1 MKKIFLLLFFTPFI
15 IFSQT
20 DGTLNGYVYDSE
32 SEMPLLGANIII
44 EGLEKGAVSDENGFF
59 EILDINPKT
68 YNLIV
73 SYVGYQ
79 SKKIYN
85 TIVKSKGNQTLEI
98 FLNML

>member
-1 MKKIFLLLFFTPFI
+1 MKKIFLLLLLAPFI

-32 SEMPLLGANIII
+32 SEMPLLLGANIII

-59 EILDINPKT
+59 EILNIDPKT

-79 SKKIYN
+79 SKKNI
-85 TIVKSKGNQTLEI
+85 
-98 FLNML
+98 